1 MMNPDIR
8 LLALDLDNTLL
19 NSKKI
24 ISEENKRML
33 VQCERAGIHV
43 VTASGRFFHSQID
56 FTDQLNPEIQN
67 NWHVCNGGA
76 GIYTGHSLLWR
87 ENCFAADVFQVLLKQ
102 IRRTSLF
109 YFVDTVSMVY
119 YENASTE
126 TASRTAKQVLKKP
139 YVQMAAH
146 IENIDHPV
154 RIIFYC
160 RNEEEVTAARLIHT
174 NGAVSYDGGDKIVE
188 IAPKSLNKAQALAKV
203 CAYYDVSFK
212 QVVAIGDDE
221 NDLQLLK
228 TAGIGIAMP
237 NSSNVLIK
245 NADII
250 GPCDCDHDGVAE
262 IIKRYILP
270 R

>member
-1 MMNPDIR
+1 MKSDIR

-19 NSKKI
+19 NSRKI

-33 VQCERAGIHV
+33 MQCEKAGIHV

-56 FTDQLNPEIQN
+56 FTDQLNPKIQD

-87 ENCFAADVFQVLLKQ
+87 ENCFESGVFQALLKQ
-102 IRRTSLF
+102 IRQTSLF
-109 YFVDTVSMVY
+109 YFVDTVSTVY
-119 YENASTE
+119 YENASKE
-126 TASRTAKQVLKKP
+126 TASCTAKQILKKP
-139 YVQMAAH
+139 YVQQMAH
-146 IENIDHPV
+146 IEKLDHPV

-160 RNEEEVTAARLIHT
+160 RNEEEVTTAHQIHT
-174 NGAVSYDGGDKIVE
+174 SGAVSYDGGDKIVE
-188 IAPKSLNKAQALAKV
+188 IAPKSLNKAQALARV
-203 CAYYDVSFK
+203 CAHYDISTK
-212 QVVAIGDDE
+212 QAAAIGDDE
-221 NDLQLLK
+221 NDLQLIK
-228 TAGIGIAMP
+228 MAGIGIAMQ
-237 NSSNVLIK
+237 NSSRVLME